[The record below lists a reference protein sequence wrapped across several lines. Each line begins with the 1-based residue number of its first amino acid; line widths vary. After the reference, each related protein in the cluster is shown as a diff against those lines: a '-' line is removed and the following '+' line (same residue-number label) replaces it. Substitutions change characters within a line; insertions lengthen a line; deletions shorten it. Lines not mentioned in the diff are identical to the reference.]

1 MTVKKKRKTKAVS
14 TPAIRKDERDYY
26 FFFFWEERDYYY
38 KITLY
43 D

>member
-14 TPAIRKDERDYY
+14 TPAIGKDERDYY
-26 FFFFWEERDYYY
+26 FFFGEERDYYY